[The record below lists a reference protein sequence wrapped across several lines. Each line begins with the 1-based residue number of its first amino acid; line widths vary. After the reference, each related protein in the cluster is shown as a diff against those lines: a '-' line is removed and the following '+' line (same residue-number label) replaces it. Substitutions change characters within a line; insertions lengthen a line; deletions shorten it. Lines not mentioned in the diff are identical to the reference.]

1 MKEYL
6 EKQELTLTYNSGEI
20 GIIDR
25 IKNDPICKSIR
36 IFNQEEYPRDLII
49 KTFTNGI
56 EFKWSDLYSK
66 FDYNKDYLFDVSIQ
80 FNNEIYNFP
89 NCEFYYNI
97 SLYMQMYGTYM
108 TLSQVDSSKECRKE
122 IKRLI
127 SDINKYRESH
137 ENGDFDIPFTFYAIE
152 QDINIKI
159 REKEEEK
166 RQQRFQI
173 LLEKEKEFESRYI
186 SSLSISSGNIDLIR
200 KSKKRIKGARLYNDG
215 TYIEMLLDHIDNDP
229 EKDLIF
235 TIKSPDIKLDKDKKY
250 TVAIKRK
257 YRRRGTGSL
266 YVKASSSFRVMADYE
281 NSNNQILYVNING
294 IKRRKGNIRR
304 IINRVARLTNDT
316 GSKNLHFDSLFE
328 LRIYESK

>member
-20 GIIDR
+20 GMIDR

-36 IFNQEEYPRDLII
+36 IFNQEEYPRDLTI

-56 EFKWSDLYSK
+56 EFKWSDLYSN

-80 FNNEIYNFP
+80 FNGKTYSFP
-89 NCEFYYNI
+89 NCEFYYDM
-97 SLYMQMYGTYM
+97 SLYMKMYGTYM
-108 TLSQVDSSKECRKE
+108 SLSQVDSSKECRKE

-152 QDINIKI
+152 QDINIEI
-159 REKEEEK
+159 RKKQEEK

-173 LLEKEKEFESRYI
+173 LLEKEKEFESRYV
-186 SSLSISSGNIDLIR
+186 SSLSISSGNIDLTR
-200 KSKKRIKGARLYNDG
+200 KSKKRIKGARLYNDD
-215 TYIEMLLDHIDNDP
+215 TYIEMLLDYIDNDP

-257 YRRRGTGSL
+257 RRRHTGSL
-266 YVKASSSFRVMADYE
+266 YIKASSSFTVISDYD
-281 NSNNQILYVNING
+281 NLNNQILYVNING

-316 GSKNLHFDSLFE
+316 GSKNLHFDSPFE